1 MEEGVIASIAAT
13 FTSNICA
20 KVKSPEKPN
29 ISIDVFVNKV
39 TLIPGS
45 STNCPVAMIL
55 SQWPPLHIPQMANHV
70 FLCVLLRFAYQSVS
84 CPFLAPWIVRD
95 LHIVNVNIGGP
106 LPQAKSFTYRVNFH
120 GYSYFWLID
129 FMQRIFWT
137 FDTWFLFL
145 CRFCWCILKFYLKF
159 SKCATAPHPQ
169 FCSNFTKITSK

>member
-29 ISIDVFVNKV
+29 ISIDVLVNKV

-45 STNCPVAMIL
+45 STSCPVAMIL

-70 FLCVLLRFAYQSVS
+70 FVCVLLRFAYRSVS
-84 CPFLAPWIVRD
+84 RPFLSPWIVRD
-95 LHIVNVNIGGP
+95 LQIVNINIGGP

-120 GYSYFWLID
+120 GCSYFWLIY
-129 FMQRIFWT
+129 FMQRIFNKNIWWII
-137 FDTWFLFL
+137 FGGRSAL
-145 CRFCWCILKFYLKF
+145 
-159 SKCATAPHPQ
+159 P
-169 FCSNFTKITSK
+169 NFGA